1 MKKRNYLISLL
12 AVVLSLGV
20 LVGCGDKANSSNE
33 GASVNSSENS
43 EAASSKDSSDV
54 AKDKGKQIKHRLRML
69 ILRIKKLQIK
79 MR

>member
-20 LVGCGDKANSSNE
+20 LVGCGDKTNTSNE

-43 EAASSKDSSDV
+43 EATSSKDSADV
-54 AKDKGKQIKHRLRML
+54 ANDKGEADKSQAKDCLLYTSRCV
-69 ILRIKKLQIK
+69 
-79 MR
+79 